1 MWHNYGLIRKCC
13 GRKQQLNISN
23 QKMKFLS
30 ILSILLLSITILCF
44 SKVKKEKDIA
54 YADNGTANLLD
65 VYHQKNIKNPQDVIV
80 FIHGG
85 SWNSGKKD
93 TYWFLARA
101 FARKGKVA
109 VIINYPLSPDAKY
122 KEMAF
127 DCARA
132 VIWVKQNISKYGG
145 NPERIFVMGHS
156 AGGHLAALIEADKS
170 YFGKLGQPN
179 PIKGVILNDPFG
191 LDINQYLTRQINTG
205 DKNVPGFLKV
215 FTKDST
221 EWKKASPYN
230 KIENINDPYLMF
242 MGGKTFESIKIQ
254 SPAFRD
260 EMLEQG
266 KTVSLEEIKG
276 KKHIGMITQMI
287 FGCNKL
293 YEKIVDFIDET

>member
-1 MWHNYGLIRKCC
+1 MSSV
-13 GRKQQLNISN
+13 ISA
-23 QKMKFLS
+23 KFS
-30 ILSILLLSITILCF
+30 ILFILCMFFSIFSF

-54 YADNGTANLLD
+54 YADKGVSNLLD
-65 VYHQKNIKNPQDVIV
+65 VYHQKNIKTPQDVIV

-122 KEMAF
+122 REMAF

-132 VIWVKQNISKYGG
+132 VTWVKQNISKYGG
-145 NPERIFVMGHS
+145 NPDRIFVMGHS
-156 AGGHLAALIEADKS
+156 AGGHLAALIDADPT
-170 YFGKLGQPN
+170 YFGKFGYPN

-191 LDINQYLTRQINTG
+191 LNIYQYLKTQINT
-205 DKNVPGFLKV
+205 DDEYVPGFLKV
-215 FTKDST
+215 FTSDPL

-230 KIENINDPYLMF
+230 KIANIKNPYLMF
-242 MGGKTFESIKIQ
+242 MGEKTFESIKLQ
-254 SPAFRD
+254 TPAFRD
-260 EMLEQG
+260 EMLKQG
-266 KTVSLEEIKG
+266 KEVKLIEIKG

-287 FGCNKL
+287 FGCNQL
-293 YEKIVDFIDET
+293 YDDIIGFMNNH